1 MRLFSVSLRP
11 FAAFFQ
17 LKRCTG
23 LVLAVSDIVVTDL
36 SRDVMKIRGESRIAD
51 MCVFGFSKDVGP

>member
-23 LVLAVSDIVVTDL
+23 FVSSGLGVVDILID
-36 SRDVMKIRGESRIAD
+36 I
-51 MCVFGFSKDVGP
+51 